1 MVPIRQ
7 PPPGWVEY
15 RRCVTKQTT
24 NNSKNSHSREDNPIE
39 KLIIKGIGSITTKE
53 FEEM

>member
-1 MVPIRQ
+1 MLPIRQ

-15 RRCVTKQTT
+15 RRWVTKQNT
-24 NNSKNSHSREDNPIE
+24 NNGDNSNSKEDNPIE
-39 KLIIKGIGSITTKE
+39 KLIIKGIRSKMTKE

>member
-1 MVPIRQ
+1 MPIRQ

-15 RRCVTKQTT
+15 RRWVTKQTA
-24 NNSKNSHSREDNPIE
+24 NNSENTNSKEENPIE
-39 KLIIKGIGSITTKE
+39 RLIIKGIRSITTKE

>member
-1 MVPIRQ
+1 MLIRQ

-15 RRCVTKQTT
+15 RRCVTKQTA
-24 NNSKNSHSREDNPIE
+24 NNGENSNSREDNPIE
-39 KLIIKGIGSITTKE
+39 KLIIKGIRSITTKE